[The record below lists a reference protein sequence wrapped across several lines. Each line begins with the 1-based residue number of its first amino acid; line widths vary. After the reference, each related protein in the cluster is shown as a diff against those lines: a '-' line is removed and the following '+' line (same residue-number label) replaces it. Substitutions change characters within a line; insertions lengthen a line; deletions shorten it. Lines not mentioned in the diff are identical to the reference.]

1 MPVPPR
7 ELSQSRSDPVDEV
20 GRRALGAALTDEA
33 ANAGTEVPLVGARE
47 AVREMRVEL
56 TSCGG
61 IQLAVEE
68 PFDALREVAA
78 ARVTGLQRIDRRPLR
93 SA

>member
-1 MPVPPR
+1 MSVPPR
-7 ELSQSRSDPVDEV
+7 DLRQTCSDPVDEL
-20 GRRALGAALTDEA
+20 GRRALGTALSDEA

-68 PFDALREVAA
+68 PFDALREVPA
-78 ARVTGLQRIDRRPLR
+78 ARVTGLQRIDRRPLG